1 MRDDANLRVTSV
13 FAATLLEDSVAQQC
27 AVFNYCIAKCT
38 ANM

>member
-13 FAATLLEDSVAQQC
+13 IAATLFEDSVAQQC
-27 AVFNYCIAKCT
+27 AVFHYCITKCT